1 MKAAILKSA
10 GNLALEDTATP
21 PCPPG
26 GLLVRV
32 RACSICSSD
41 ARMLR
46 EGHRA
51 LAYPR
56 ILGHEVA
63 GEIIESR
70 TPRGELKTGDRV
82 QLYPGIPCGKCPP
95 CRRGQE
101 NHCRELGIIGFSCDG
116 GFAEVVAV
124 PARSLAGG
132 GVNPIPEGLSCEEA
146 SLAEP
151 LASCLNGQ
159 GLAGVGR
166 GDSVL
171 IVGAGPIGLL
181 HAMLAGVN
189 GAAEIYMAERLP
201 ERLEAPG
208 AAPIERMIDA
218 AGEDIKTVIDEE
230 TGGRGVDVIIVACS
244 QADAS
249 SLPELLAPRG
259 RLCLF
264 SGLADG
270 DISLDANLCH
280 YRELGMVGAYGST
293 ASQNSA
299 AIDLIAEGRVP
310 VGSLITARFP
320 LEGIADA
327 IEYVSRRQGLKAVIT
342 FP

>member
-1 MKAAILKSA
+1 MKAAVLKSA
-10 GNLALEDTATP
+10 GKLALEEIAAP

-32 RACSICSSD
+32 RACSVCSSD

-63 GEIIESR
+63 GEVMESR
-70 TPRGELKTGDRV
+70 SKQFQTGDRV
-82 QLYPGIPCGKCPP
+82 QLYPGIPCGQCPP

-101 NHCRELGIIGFSCDG
+101 NHCRELGIVGFTYDG
-116 GFAEVVAV
+116 GFAEAVAV

-132 GVNPIPEGLSCEEA
+132 GVNPLPDGMSYQEA

-159 GLAGVGR
+159 ELAGVGR
-166 GDSVL
+166 PDSVL
-171 IVGAGPIGLL
+171 ILGAGPIGLL
-181 HAMLAGVN
+181 HAILAGLN
-189 GAAEIYMAERLP
+189 GAKKIYMAERLP
-201 ERLEAPG
+201 GRLKAPEEA
-208 AAPIERMIDA
+208 AIDRMIDT
-218 AGEDIKTVIDEE
+218 AGEDIKAVIDRES
-230 TGGRGVDVIIVACS
+230 GGRGVDVIIVACS

-249 SLPELLAPRG
+249 SLPEMLAPRG

-270 DISLDANLCH
+270 DIKLDANLCH
-280 YRELGMVGAYGST
+280 YRELTMVGAYGST
-293 ASQNSA
+293 AAQNSA
-299 AIDLIAEGRVP
+299 AVELIAGGGVP
-310 VGSLITARFP
+310 AGSLITARFP

-327 IEYVSRRQGLKAVIT
+327 MDYVSRRQGLKAAIT

>member
-10 GNLALEDTATP
+10 GKLELEDIATP
-21 PCPPG
+21 LCPPG

-32 RACSICSSD
+32 RACSVCSSD

-56 ILGHEVA
+56 ILGHEIA
-63 GEIIESR
+63 GEVMESR
-70 TPRGELKTGDRV
+70 AAQFDAGDRV
-82 QLYPGIPCGKCPP
+82 QLYPGIPCGECVP

-101 NHCRELGIIGFSCDG
+101 NHCRELGIIGFSRDG
-116 GFAEVVAV
+116 GFAEAMAV

-132 GVNPIPEGLSCEEA
+132 GVNPLPDGMSYEEA

-159 GLAGVGR
+159 RLAGVGR
-166 GDSVL
+166 EDSVL
-171 IVGAGPIGLL
+171 ILGAGPIGLL

-189 GAAEIYMAERLP
+189 GAAKIFMAERLP
-201 ERLEAPG
+201 GRLKAPE
-208 AAPIERMIDA
+208 AAPIERMIDTEE
-218 AGEDIKTVIDEE
+218 EDIKAVIDKE
-230 TGGRGVDVIIVACS
+230 TGGWGVDVIIVACS

-270 DISLDANLCH
+270 DIRLDANLCH
-280 YRELGMVGAYGST
+280 YRELGIVGAYGST
-293 ASQNSA
+293 AYQNSA
-299 AIDLIAEGRVP
+299 ALELIAGDGVP
-310 VGSLITARFP
+310 AGSLITARFP
-320 LEGIADA
+320 LEDIADA
-327 IEYVSRRQGLKAVIT
+327 MDYVCRRQGLKATIT